1 MEVAGRAMPYA
12 RADSLLTLSESAPRA
27 GGESHILR
35 SKAFIFVAVL
45 VVVLIV
51 GSVAVYAYD
60 SSRSDRIA
68 EGVTIGG
75 VPVGGLDAD
84 EARVKVSRQVARG
97 LEQPIAVTYGKTR
110 FTLSAEDAGV
120 QADVG
125 GMVEDAVAASRDGN
139 VFARVSRDLRGEE
152 EDVEVSVSATYSPK
166 AARQLVAR
174 VGDKLD
180 REPKDATLDFPS
192 LDAVEEQDGVAVK
205 RGQLRQAVGAALLS
219 PNDRTVEAPVKTTKA
234 KVTRDELAKEYP
246 TVLVADHA
254 SFQLRLYK
262 NLKLSKTYT
271 VAFGAAGYDTPRGL
285 FNIQNKQVDPVWSVP
300 NSDWA
305 GDLAGTVVPGG
316 TPENPLKARWM
327 GISDGAGLHG
337 TDDVG
342 SLGSAASHGCIRMAI
357 PDVIDLYDR
366 VEVGD
371 PIYIG

>member
-1 MEVAGRAMPYA
+1 
-12 RADSLLTLSESAPRA
+12 LK
-27 GGESHILR
+27 
-35 SKAFIFVAVL
+35 SKAFTFVAVL
-45 VVVLIV
+45 VVFLIA

-75 VPVGGLDAD
+75 VAVGGLNAD
-84 EARVKVSRQVARG
+84 EARAKVRRQVARN

-120 QADVG
+120 EADVD
-125 GMVEDAVAASRDGN
+125 GMVDDAVEASREGN
-139 VFARVSRDLRGEE
+139 VFARVSRDLRGSE

-166 AARQLVAR
+166 AARALVRR

-180 REPKDATLDFPS
+180 QAPKDATLDFPS
-192 LDAVEEQDGVAVK
+192 LGAVKEQDGIAVK
-205 RGQLRQAVGAALLS
+205 RGQLTAMVGDALLS
-219 PNDRTVEAPVKTTKA
+219 PSSRTVEAPVKTTKA

-254 SFQLRLYK
+254 SFSLKLYK

-271 VAFGAAGYDTPRGL
+271 VAFGAPGYDTPRGL

-327 GISDGAGLHG
+327 GISDGAGMHG

-342 SLGSAASHGCIRMAI
+342 SLGSAASHGCIRMGI

>member
-1 MEVAGRAMPYA
+1 M
-12 RADSLLTLSESAPRA
+12 LTLIQSVPARA
-27 GGESHILR
+27 GGESTLR
-35 SKAFIFVAVL
+35 SKAFTLVAV
-45 VVVLIV
+45 VVIFLIA

-68 EGVTIGG
+68 EGVTVGG
-75 VPVGGLDAD
+75 VPVGGLGAE
-84 EARVKVSRQVARG
+84 EARVKVRRQVAAQV
-97 LEQPIAVTYGKTR
+97 EQPIAVTYGKTR
-110 FTLSAEDAGV
+110 FTLSAEDAGIE
-120 QADVG
+120 ADVD
-125 GMVEDAVAASRDGN
+125 GMVDDAVEASRDGN
-139 VFARVSRDLRGEE
+139 VLARVSRDLRGGE

-166 AARQLVAR
+166 AAKELVAR

-192 LDAVEEQDGVAVK
+192 LDAVKEQDGIAVK
-205 RGQLRQAVGAALLS
+205 RGQLRRLVGSALLS
-219 PNDRTVEAPVKTTKA
+219 PADRTVEAPVRKTKP
-234 KVTRDELAKEYP
+234 KVTRAELAKEYP

-254 SFQLRLYK
+254 TYELRLYK
-262 NLKLSKTYT
+262 NLKLEKTYT

-285 FNIQNKQVDPVWSVP
+285 YSIQNKQVDPAWSVP

-316 TPENPLKARWM
+316 TPENPLKERWM
-327 GISDGAGLHG
+327 GIYDGAGIHG

-366 VEVGD
+366 VEVGA

>member
-1 MEVAGRAMPYA
+1 
-12 RADSLLTLSESAPRA
+12 LK
-27 GGESHILR
+27 
-35 SKAFIFVAVL
+35 SKAFTFVAVL
-45 VVVLIV
+45 VVLLIA

-75 VPVGGLDAD
+75 VAVGGLSAD
-84 EARVKVSRQVARG
+84 EARAKVRRQVATEI
-97 LEQPIAVTYGKTR
+97 EQPIAVEYGKTR
-110 FTLSAEDAGV
+110 FTLSAEDAGI

-125 GMVEDAVAASRDGN
+125 GMVDDAIAASRADN
-139 VFARVSRDLRGEE
+139 VFARVTRDLRGQE
-152 EDVEVSVSATYSPK
+152 EDVEVSVSATYSAE
-166 AARQLVAR
+166 AARNLVKR

-180 REPKDATLDFPS
+180 RAPEDASLDFPS
-192 LDAVEEQDGVAVK
+192 LDAVKERDGIAVK
-205 RGQLRQAVGAALLS
+205 RGQLAQLVGAALLS
-219 PNDRTVEAPVKTTKA
+219 PADRTVEPPVKKTKP
-234 KVTRDELAKEYP
+234 KITRAELAEKYP

-254 SFQLRLYK
+254 SYELRLYK
-262 NLKLSKTYT
+262 DLKLTKTYT

-285 FNIQNKQVDPVWSVP
+285 FSIQNKQVDPAWSVP

-316 TPENPLKARWM
+316 VPENPLKERWM
-327 GISDGAGLHG
+327 GIYDGAGIHG

-366 VEVGD
+366 VEVGA

>member
-1 MEVAGRAMPYA
+1 M
-12 RADSLLTLSESAPRA
+12 
-27 GGESHILR
+27 R
-35 SKAFIFVAVL
+35 SKAFTFVAVL
-45 VVVLIV
+45 VVLLIA

-60 SSRSDRIA
+60 SSRSDKIA

-75 VPVGGLDAD
+75 IPVGGLDAD
-84 EARVKVSRQVARG
+84 KARTKVSRQVASR

-110 FTLSAEDAGV
+110 FTLSSDDAGV
-120 QADVG
+120 EADVG
-125 GMVEDAVAASRDGN
+125 GMVDDAIAASRDGN
-139 VFARVSRDLRGEE
+139 VLARVTRDLRGNE
-152 EDVEVSVSATYSPK
+152 EDVEVSVSATYSP
-166 AARQLVAR
+166 AAAKKLVKR

-180 REPKDATLDFPS
+180 QAPKDATLDFPS
-192 LDAVEEQDGVAVK
+192 LDSVKEQDGVAVK
-205 RGQLRQAVGAALLS
+205 RGQLRRLVAAALLS
-219 PNDRTVEAPVKTTKA
+219 PSSRSVEAPVKKTKP
-234 KVTRDELAKEYP
+234 KVTTDELAKEYP

-254 SFQLRLYK
+254 SFELRLYK
-262 NLKLSKTYT
+262 DLKLSKTYT

-285 FNIQNKQVDPVWSVP
+285 FNIQNKQVDPVWNVP

-305 GDLAGTVVPGG
+305 GDLAGTSVPGG

-327 GISDGAGLHG
+327 GIHDGAGLHG

-366 VEVGD
+366 VDVGA

>member
-1 MEVAGRAMPYA
+1 
-12 RADSLLTLSESAPRA
+12 
-27 GGESHILR
+27 LR
-35 SKAFIFVAVL
+35 SKAFTLVAVL
-45 VVVLIV
+45 VVFLIA

-68 EGVTIGG
+68 EGVTVGG
-75 VPVGGLDAD
+75 VPVGGMTAD
-84 EARVKVSRQVARG
+84 EARAKVRTQVASRI
-97 LEQPIAVTYGKTR
+97 EQPIAVEYGKTR
-110 FTLSAEDAGV
+110 FTLSAEDAGI

-125 GMVEDAVAASRDGN
+125 GMVDDAVAASRDGN
-139 VFARVSRDLRGEE
+139 VLTRVTRDLRGGE

-166 AARQLVAR
+166 AAKALVAR
-174 VGDKLD
+174 VGEKLD

-192 LDAVEEQDGVAVK
+192 LDAVEEQDGIAVK
-205 RGQLRQAVGAALLS
+205 RGQLRQLVGSALLS
-219 PNDRTVEAPVKTTKA
+219 PSTRTVEAPVKRTKPA
-234 KVTRDELAKEYP
+234 VTRAELAKEYP

-254 SFQLRLYK
+254 SYELRLYK
-262 NLKLSKTYT
+262 NLKLAKTYT

-285 FNIQNKQVDPVWSVP
+285 FNIQNKQVDPAWSVP

-316 TPENPLKARWM
+316 TPENPLKERWM
-327 GISDGAGLHG
+327 GIYDGAGIHG

-342 SLGSAASHGCIRMAI
+342 SLGSAASHGCIRMGI
-357 PDVIDLYDR
+357 SDVIDLYDR

>member
-1 MEVAGRAMPYA
+1 
-12 RADSLLTLSESAPRA
+12 LK
-27 GGESHILR
+27 
-35 SKAFIFVAVL
+35 SKAFTFVAVL
-45 VVVLIV
+45 VVLLIV
-51 GSVAVYAYD
+51 GAVGVYAYD

-75 VPVGGLDAD
+75 IPVGGLSAD
-84 EARVKVSRQVARG
+84 QARVKVNRQVATR
-97 LEQPIAVTYGKTR
+97 LEQPIAVTYDKTR
-110 FTLSAEDAGV
+110 FTLSAEDAGI

-125 GMVEDAVAASRDGN
+125 GMVDDAISASRQGN
-139 VFARVSRDLRGEE
+139 VFARVTRDLRGGE

-166 AARQLVAR
+166 AAKELVTR

-192 LDAVEEQDGVAVK
+192 LDAVKEQDGIAVK
-205 RGQLRQAVGAALLS
+205 RGQLNRLVGAALLS
-219 PNDRTVEAPVKTTKA
+219 PSSRTVTAPVKTTKA

-246 TVLVADHA
+246 TVIVADHA
-254 SFQLRLYK
+254 SFELRLYK

-305 GDLAGTVVPGG
+305 GDLAGTTVPGG

-327 GISDGAGLHG
+327 GISDGAGIHG

-366 VEVGD
+366 VDVGA

>member
-1 MEVAGRAMPYA
+1 V
-12 RADSLLTLSESAPRA
+12 
-27 GGESHILR
+27 ILK
-35 SKAFIFVAVL
+35 SKAFTFVAVL
-45 VVVLIV
+45 VVMLIA

-75 VPVGGLDAD
+75 IPVGGLNAD
-84 EARVKVSRQVARG
+84 EARVKVQRRVARA

-120 QADVG
+120 HADVG
-125 GMVEDAVAASRDGN
+125 GMVDDAVTASRDGN
-139 VFARVSRDLRGEE
+139 VFARVSRDLRGNE

-166 AARQLVAR
+166 AAKQLVAR

-180 REPKDATLDFPS
+180 QEPQDATLDFPS
-192 LDAVEEQDGVAVK
+192 LGAVKEQDGVAVK
-205 RGQLRQAVGAALLS
+205 RGALRQAVGAALLS
-219 PNDRTVEAPVKTTKA
+219 PSDRTVEAPVKTTKA

-254 SFQLRLYK
+254 SYELRVYK
-262 NLKLSKTYT
+262 NLKLAKTYT

-316 TPENPLKARWM
+316 IPENPLKARWM
-327 GISDGAGLHG
+327 GIHDGAGLHG